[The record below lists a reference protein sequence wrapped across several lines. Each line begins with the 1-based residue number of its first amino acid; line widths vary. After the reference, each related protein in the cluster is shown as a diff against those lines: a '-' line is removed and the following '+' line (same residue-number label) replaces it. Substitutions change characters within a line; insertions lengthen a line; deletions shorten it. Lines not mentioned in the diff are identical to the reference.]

1 MASLTLHNVSKIYTQ
16 KGRADNRAVKS
27 VNLGVDDGEIV
38 SLLGSSGCG
47 KTSTLR
53 MIAGFESVS
62 EGTIR
67 IGSKPINLLKP
78 AERNVAMAFEGY
90 ALYPPLTV
98 YNNIAFS
105 LLRGK
110 TPRDEARKR
119 VTYVAELLE
128 ITDIL
133 ESYPPELSGGQQQR
147 VSLARALVREADLYL
162 LDEPMSQLEPQL
174 RALLRGRVKE
184 YLIQHKMTSVFV
196 THDQTEAVALSD
208 RIAVM
213 SGGVLQQFASP
224 EDLKERPAN
233 LFVAGFIGE
242 PAMNL
247 LPATLSRR
255 DGQLQAVVA
264 ATADQKPSQSP
275 EAFRVNFGEVQAFAS
290 LAHLPEGH
298 AVHLG
303 VRPHKVVLG
312 AQATASAAEP
322 DATPLGGHL
331 RGALAFNQWQGDQSH
346 VGIELGG
353 HVLLVVTDG
362 AVDLAEGRPVEVTLP
377 LECLHLFDS
386 ASEMALLHG
395 PALA

>member
-1 MASLTLHNVSKIYTQ
+1 MASVTLTDVSKIYTQ

-27 VNLGVDDGEIV
+27 VNMAIDDGEII

-62 EGTIR
+62 EGAIR
-67 IGSKPINLLKP
+67 IGGKTINDLKP

-110 TPRDEARKR
+110 VPREEVRQR
-119 VTYVAELLE
+119 VRHVAELLE

-133 ESYPPELSGGQQQR
+133 DSYPPTLSGGQQQR
-147 VSLARALVREADLYL
+147 VSLARALVRHADLYL

-174 RALLRGRVKE
+174 RALLRGRIKD
-184 YLIQHKMTSVFV
+184 YLIAHRMTSVFV

-247 LPATLSRR
+247 LPATVSRR
-255 DGQLQAVVA
+255 EGRLEAVVA
-264 ATADQKPSQSP
+264 AGPGEEALRVSFGNVDHIATA
-275 EAFRVNFGEVQAFAS
+275 AG
-290 LAHLPEGH
+290 LPDGH

-303 VRPHKVVLG
+303 VRPHKVR
-312 AQATASAAEP
+312 
-322 DATPLGGHL
+322 LGGL
-331 RGALAFNQWQGDQSH
+331 PAGGNAARGPLAFNQWQGDQSH
-346 VGIELGG
+346 IGVELGA
-353 HVLLVVTDG
+353 HTLLVVTDG
-362 AVDLAEGRPVEVTLP
+362 AADLPERGMVALGLP
-377 LECLHLFDS
+377 LEALHLFDS
-386 ASEMALLHG
+386 QSELAVLHG
-395 PALA
+395 ADLC